1 MVYAILQSGGK
12 QYRVKPGDV
21 IDVEKLP
28 VEEGSSIELAD
39 VLAVFRDGEVSF
51 GSPLLPDAS
60 VLAEVK
66 GQGKDKKIIVF
77 KYKRKVRYRRKK
89 GHRQRYTR
97 LAITAILLGGEEIGV
112 DEKPEVEVVDE
123 LQDELTAEEP
133 AEEVDEEPLAPLVEE
148 PEDKEEKSEDEPPGE
163 EGPGED
169 EPVIGPEDKPLDEV
183 EVTDVVEAPAEVT
196 EVPPKARRKRP
207 PAGGKK

>member
-60 VLAEVK
+60 VLADVK

-77 KYKRKVRYRRKK
+77 KYKRKVRYRRKM
-89 GHRQRYTR
+89 GHRQQYTR
-97 LAITAILLGGEEIGV
+97 LAITSILLGGEDISIS
-112 DEKPEVEVVDE
+112 EKTETAPPPEDVLVVVDE
-123 LQDELTAEEP
+123 AEVEAEAELEEDQTVAEEDSG
-133 AEEVDEEPLAPLVEE
+133 AEDQLEDADATETEGSES
-148 PEDKEEKSEDEPPGE
+148 PEGE
-163 EGPGED
+163 EN
-169 EPVIGPEDKPLDEV
+169 
-183 EVTDVVEAPAEVT
+183 
-196 EVPPKARRKRP
+196 
-207 PAGGKK
+207 

>member
-28 VEEGSSIELAD
+28 VEEGSSIELGD
-39 VLAVFRDGEVSF
+39 VLVVSRDGEVSF

-60 VLAEVK
+60 VLADVK

-89 GHRQRYTR
+89 GHRQLYTR
-97 LAITAILLGGEEIGV
+97 LAIRAIVLGGEEIGV
-112 DEKPEVEVVDE
+112 PEEPAVEVVEE
-123 LQDELTAEEP
+123 LEDELTAGGP
-133 AEEVDEEPLAPLVEE
+133 AEEVDGEPLAEE
-148 PEDKEEKSEDEPPGE
+148 AEEKSEDEPYW
-163 EGPGED
+163 
-169 EPVIGPEDKPLDEV
+169 
-183 EVTDVVEAPAEVT
+183 
-196 EVPPKARRKRP
+196 RRGTRRT
-207 PAGGKK
+207 